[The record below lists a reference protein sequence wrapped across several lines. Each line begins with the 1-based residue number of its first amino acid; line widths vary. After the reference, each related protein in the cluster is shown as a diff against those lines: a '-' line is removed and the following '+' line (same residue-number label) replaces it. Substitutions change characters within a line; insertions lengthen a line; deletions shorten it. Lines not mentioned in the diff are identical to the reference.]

1 MALPGRE
8 DEPETLR
15 GGYALSIQKMI
26 NSGVKVSD
34 SLMSR
39 QDKIWSRYSQDKVD
53 IGETLAKVVRTLSKT
68 LPLSQP
74 MRALSIGSSNEP
86 QFRILQTAFQGG
98 LYLLDIEK
106 EALAAVE
113 ERMRRQHTK
122 NVFTVLGDYNEIFS
136 HPAKIQK
143 FIKKNLHRK
152 KLELI
157 TLQHSMYY
165 CEERKWGDLIQYLH
179 DKLLA
184 PVGALYCVLM
194 ASQSDDPT
202 TTTWL
207 YNHFAKKFCGHTN
220 NQDLIGFADALRQN
234 SSLKK
239 TQILSR
245 TSRVKF
251 FVNDF
256 REFMAVIWMIL
267 LYPHVHHYTLDQRRE
282 ITEYIYTKFFEK
294 KRPLFQHQDHLV
306 IYQGIS
312 FKGLI

>member
-1 MALPGRE
+1 
-8 DEPETLR
+8 
-15 GGYALSIQKMI
+15 
-26 NSGVKVSD
+26 
-34 SLMSR
+34 MSR

-53 IGETLAKVVRTLSKT
+53 IGETLAKVLRTLGKA
-68 LPLSQP
+68 LPLAQS

-106 EALAAVE
+106 EALAAVQ
-113 ERMRRQHTK
+113 ERMRRQHTR
-122 NVFTVLGDYNEIFS
+122 NVFTVLGDFNEIFS
-136 HPAKIQK
+136 HPVTIQK
-143 FIKKNLHRK
+143 FIRKNLHRK

-165 CEERKWGDLIQYLH
+165 CEERKWADLIQYLAA
-179 DKLLA
+179 KLLA
-184 PVGALYCVLM
+184 PSGALYCVLM
-194 ASQSDDPT
+194 SSKSDDPA

-220 NQDLIGFADALRQN
+220 QQDLIRFAGALRQN
-234 SSLKK
+234 PFFKK

-282 ITEYIYTKFFEK
+282 IAEYVYTKFFEK
-294 KRPLFQHQDHLV
+294 KKPLFQHQDHLV
-306 IYQGIS
+306 IYRGIP
-312 FKGLI
+312 FKGLV